1 MEGVLFVAAGE
12 LKESIALSKKTA
24 ERQREPNRRL
34 KYERELRGWSQKYV
48 ATRINA
54 ERYYVS
60 RWETGAASPRP
71 DYRRKL
77 CELFGMNAEEL
88 GLLAGDETGTNGHK
102 PDQVFRE
109 VTASPSYA
117 VFLYD
122 PAIPP
127 QPMAHGLVGRD
138 ELLDRVKQRLLA
150 GESLALSALNGL
162 PGIGKTAMAITIAHD
177 SGVQDYFC
185 DGILWAGLGYRPD
198 VISHLS
204 RWGALLGIESGEMA
218 QLGSARAWADAI
230 RAKIGLRRMLL
241 VIDDAWKFE
250 EALTFKVGG
259 PRCAYLVTTRMPEIA
274 SQFAHDGATVVREL
288 SEDDSVTLLARL
300 APEVVAYKPDQ
311 VRSLLRSVGG
321 LPLAL
326 TLMGNY
332 LRTQAYPGNGPSRRL
347 QAALDRLQHAEKR
360 LWLAQPQ
367 AFAECPPNLRPDM
380 PLSLHVIIGMS
391 YQHLDEQAQYA
402 LRALSLF
409 PAKPNTFSE
418 EAALAVSAVSPETL
432 DMLTSAG
439 LLEGGGNGRYTL
451 HQVIADYAQV
461 QLADTTAEGRMVEFF
476 ISYVETNKTDYE
488 ALEVE
493 SDNILAALQI
503 ASTRNMSMLLARGVL
518 GFVPFLEA
526 RKA

>member
-1 MEGVLFVAAGE
+1 
-12 LKESIALSKKTA
+12 
-24 ERQREPNRRL
+24 
-34 KYERELRGWSQKYV
+34 
-48 ATRINA
+48 
-54 ERYYVS
+54 
-60 RWETGAASPRP
+60 
-71 DYRRKL
+71 
-77 CELFGMNAEEL
+77 
-88 GLLAGDETGTNGHK
+88 
-102 PDQVFRE
+102 
-109 VTASPSYA
+109 
-117 VFLYD
+117 
-122 PAIPP
+122 
-127 QPMAHGLVGRD
+127 
-138 ELLDRVKQRLLA
+138 
-150 GESLALSALNGL
+150 
-162 PGIGKTAMAITIAHD
+162 
-177 SGVQDYFC
+177 
-185 DGILWAGLGYRPD
+185 
-198 VISHLS
+198 
-204 RWGALLGIESGEMA
+204 
-218 QLGSARAWADAI
+218 
-230 RAKIGLRRMLL
+230 MLL

-274 SQFAHDGATVVREL
+274 SQFAHDGATVVHEL

-391 YQHLDEQAQYA
+391 YQYLDELAQYA

-418 EAALAVSAVSPETL
+418 EAALAVSAVPPETL

-461 QLADTTAEGRMVEFF
+461 QLADTLAEGRIVEFF
-476 ISYVETNKTDYE
+476 VSYVETNKTDYE

-503 ASTRNMSMLLARGVL
+503 AYKRNMSMLLARGVL

>member
-1 MEGVLFVAAGE
+1 MAAGD

-48 ATRINA
+48 ATKINA

-60 RWETGAASPRP
+60 RWETGTASPRP

-109 VTASPSYA
+109 VAASPSRA

-122 PAIPP
+122 PTIPP

-204 RWGALLGIESGEMA
+204 RWGALLGIEPGEMA
-218 QLGSARAWADAI
+218 QLGSTRAWADAV

-259 PRCAYLVTTRMPEIA
+259 PRCAYLVTTRIPEIA

-418 EAALAVSAVSPETL
+418 EAALAVSAVLPETL

-461 QLADTTAEGRMVEFF
+461 QLADPTAEGRVVEFF
-476 ISYVETNKTDYE
+476 VSYVETNKSDFE

-493 SDNILAALQI
+493 RDNILAALQL
-503 ASTRNMSMLLARGVL
+503 AYKRNMSMLLARGVL
-518 GFVPFLEA
+518 GFVSFLEA

>member
-1 MEGVLFVAAGE
+1 MAAGE

-48 ATRINA
+48 ATKINA

-60 RWETGAASPRP
+60 RWETGTASPRP

-77 CELFGMNAEEL
+77 CELFGMNAEAL
-88 GLLAGDETGTNGHK
+88 GLLAVDETGTNGHK

-109 VTASPSYA
+109 VAASPSRA

-122 PAIPP
+122 PAI
-127 QPMAHGLVGRD
+127 
-138 ELLDRVKQRLLA
+138 
-150 GESLALSALNGL
+150 
-162 PGIGKTAMAITIAHD
+162 
-177 SGVQDYFC
+177 
-185 DGILWAGLGYRPD
+185 GLGYRPD

-204 RWGALLGIESGEMA
+204 RWGALLGIEPGEMA
-218 QLGSARAWADAI
+218 QLGSTRAWADAI

-250 EALTFKVGG
+250 EGLTFKVGG
-259 PRCAYLVTTRMPEIA
+259 PRCAHLVTTRIPEIA

-418 EAALAVSAVSPETL
+418 EAALAVSAVPPETL

-476 ISYVETNKTDYE
+476 VSYVEANKTDYE

-503 ASTRNMSMLLARGVL
+503 AYKRNTIGNA
-518 GFVPFLEA
+518 
-526 RKA
+526 